1 MSEQIEQRDEAT
13 SQKYLLTIYMHIIH
27 IQPDQ
32 AWVSGGIS
40 TLYGGRILLSWEAR
54 CCCWGDH
61 DDNCDDDDNDD
72 DGVVAQCHVE
82 SAPEDSLVILTYNSS
97 YMDNMKT
104 LLPTHRFLYNF
115 HFTNKNLEVQ
125 VLANNLLVGFGQHIA
140 AWEQN

>member
-1 MSEQIEQRDEAT
+1 
-13 SQKYLLTIYMHIIH
+13 MHIIH

-72 DGVVAQCHVE
+72 DDDGVAQCHVE

-115 HFTNKNLEVQ
+115 HFTK
-125 VLANNLLVGFGQHIA
+125 NNLR
-140 AWEQN
+140 